1 MNKLFEILQ
10 EKMNEDV
17 FTEEVKTAI
26 KDEYDVLVAEKVN
39 AEVAEL
45 REKFEQ
51 ELTEKAEK
59 EIAEFKEDYTDK
71 LDQYLT
77 YCAKTFFKENKAAY
91 ESAFKV
97 ELAESVLSKV
107 KGVLESYHVEVPKAK
122 AVAIEQI
129 KESKAKSERMARDL
143 SKDLREAKAQI
154 FEYEKAL
161 TLQTLTAELTEKQKK
176 DVIDL
181 LESVNVDDLKEFK
194 RKAKICIE
202 RISDKNVKVEEKLE
216 ERVRDEDNQ
225 VITTEKIHSSL
236 LPKKD

>member
-10 EKMNEDV
+10 EKMSDDV

-45 REKFEQ
+45 REQFEQ
-51 ELTEKAEK
+51 ELTEKAEQ
-59 EIAEFKEDYTDK
+59 EIAEFKEDYADK

-77 YCAKTFFKENKAAY
+77 YCAQTFFKENKAAY
-91 ESAFKV
+91 ESSFKV
-97 ELAESVLSKV
+97 ELAENILGKV

-122 AVAIEQI
+122 AVVIEQL
-129 KESKAKSERMARDL
+129 KESKTKADKTVANL
-143 SKDLREAKAQI
+143 AKDLREAKAQI

-161 TLQTLTAELTEKQKK
+161 TLQSMTTELTEKQKR

-181 LESVNVDDLKEFK
+181 LESVEVADMKEFK

-202 RISDKNVKVEEKLE
+202 RVTDKKVKMEEVVEERIK
-216 ERVRDEDNQ
+216 DEKATT
-225 VITTEKIHSSL
+225 ITEKIHTSL